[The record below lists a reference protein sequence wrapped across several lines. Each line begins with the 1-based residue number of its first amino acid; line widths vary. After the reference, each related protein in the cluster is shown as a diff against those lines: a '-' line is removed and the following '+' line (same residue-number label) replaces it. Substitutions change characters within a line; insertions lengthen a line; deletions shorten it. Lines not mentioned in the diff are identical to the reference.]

1 MPVPHADLI
10 GTLAAILTTS
20 SFVPQVVRTLRTR
33 DTRGISF
40 WMYLLFCAGVAL
52 WGIYGVMLG
61 SWPIIVANGITLA
74 LGLVV
79 LWHKARERPEAGAPP
94 AGDSI
99 SGPRP

>member
-1 MPVPHADLI
+1 MPLPHVELI

-20 SFVPQVVRTLRTR
+20 SFVPQVVRTLRTK

-52 WGIYGVMLG
+52 WAVYGVMLG
-61 SWPIIVANGITLA
+61 SWPIILANAITLA

-79 LWHKARERPEAGAPP
+79 LWHKARERPGARTPP
-94 AGDSI
+94 A
-99 SGPRP
+99 